1 VKLES
6 DAQTREDK
14 GRRVD
19 ARHRRATQALLDRE
33 EELVAGYAEMGHLA
47 LVSVAAPD
55 LDQLDDD
62 CDVVEQAAREAGLD
76 VRPVDARQDL
86 AWASSLP
93 FGLAPRHLL
102 S

>member
-1 VKLES
+1 MGDTFGPCQGAV
-6 DAQTREDK
+6 
-14 GRRVD
+14 GPF
-19 ARHRRATQALLDRE
+19 E
-33 EELVAGYAEMGHLA
+33 EACNE
-47 LVSVAAPD
+47 
-55 LDQLDDD
+55 LDDD
-62 CDVVEQAAREAGLD
+62 CDVLEQAAREAGLD